1 MKNAELVEF
10 QAVAKRYAQALSEL
24 CESHFVERKDVLK
37 DLYNIVEVLDSSS

>member
-24 CESHFVERKDVLK
+24 CESHFVERK
-37 DLYNIVEVLDSSS
+37 EVL